1 MGKYKTSYNTEY
13 IKPDELTG
21 QQTWIDA
28 SASEYL
34 EILQKENIQEIELKN
49 DNNYDSQN
57 SNKEIF
63 ENSIIDFTA
72 AKMKELQSWISNKV
86 YDVVSKTTNK
96 YISI

>member
-49 DNNYDSQN
+49 NNYDSQIPTRK
-57 SNKEIF
+57 SLKIALL
-63 ENSIIDFTA
+63 ILL
-72 AKMKELQSWISNKV
+72 LQR
-86 YDVVSKTTNK
+86 
-96 YISI
+96 